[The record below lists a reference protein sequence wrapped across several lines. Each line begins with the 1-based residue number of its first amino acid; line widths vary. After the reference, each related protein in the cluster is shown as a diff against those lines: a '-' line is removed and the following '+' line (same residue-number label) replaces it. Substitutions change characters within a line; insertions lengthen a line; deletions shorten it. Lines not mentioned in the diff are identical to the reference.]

1 MQFLLF
7 QSNHLAKI
15 REGGRS
21 FNLEAFQLKHGF
33 VSHHV
38 FHCTST
44 LRLGHA
50 WASELKFE
58 SPSRS
63 KSKKRLKSLK
73 KVKSWSPDNYST
85 LAHSQLLHAL
95 PTPFHSDWIV
105 FIAFSNPMVL
115 KSWPLEHVSIKKH
128 GGAGHPTP
136 CFLGDGARAGPS
148 SFSSSVPLLLAQRR
162 RVVEEAQI
170 GRYPKLIN
178 K

>member
-1 MQFLLF
+1 MQFLLS

-21 FNLEAFQLKHGF
+21 FNLESFQFKHSF
-33 VSHHV
+33 VSCHV

-50 WASELKFE
+50 RASKLKFE

-63 KSKKRLKSLK
+63 NSKRRLKSLK
-73 KVKSWSPDNYST
+73 KVKSWSLDNYSA
-85 LAHSQLLHAL
+85 LAHSQLLHIL
-95 PTPFHSDWIV
+95 STPLYYDWIV

-115 KSWPLEHVSIKKH
+115 KSWLLEHVSIRGH
-128 GGAGHPTP
+128 RGAGRPIP

-148 SFSSSVPLLLAQRR
+148 SFLSNVPLLLAQRR
-162 RVVEEAQI
+162 RMVEEAQI
-170 GRYPKLIN
+170 GRYSKLIN